1 MRIWVEDYKHV
12 NKNMVSNR
20 ALPARLCGKPFSVK
34 RAFWILVFLVIL
46 ASGVSVRA
54 EEQIV
59 QKQSIQSQIDALE
72 KEVADIDGKLQETQ
86 LQSASLNREVTIFN
100 NEIKKKELE
109 LRRVALAIRQ
119 ANIDIANTSVK
130 IGDVVQDVEKNRK
143 VLVKNLQELY
153 KYDQENLVVIV
164 VKNNSLSDFFLTV
177 NSIKSLQAST
187 DELVTRLR
195 QEKKQLEVQ
204 KVDLQD
210 FREEQQS
217 LGALQKIQQRDLALQ
232 KQEKDRL
239 LAETKGKESV
249 FQNLLKTKK
258 QNLAQLKTQLFY
270 LEKTGVAAE
279 DAVRFAELAAS
290 RTGIRTEFLL
300 ALLEVETGKN
310 FEEGVITAGTHLG
323 SGNWK
328 TDMYNCY
335 INLGKRSAAEAQK
348 NAYFVITAKLNL
360 DPDSMPVSRRPN
372 YGCGGAMGPA
382 QFIPTTWLLFEKRVA
397 ELTGHNPPN
406 PWSIEDAFTAAA
418 IFLADSGAAL
428 RTADGEM
435 RAAKTYISGRA
446 SCPASGAARVA
457 CLGYARR
464 IADLTIK
471 IGKII

>member
-1 MRIWVEDYKHV
+1 
-12 NKNMVSNR
+12 MVSNR
-20 ALPARLCGKPFSVK
+20 ALPARVYGKPFSIK
-34 RAFWILVFLVIL
+34 RAFWAFAILFIL
-46 ASGVSVRA
+46 FPGVPVLAQESS
-54 EEQIV
+54 I

-86 LQSASLNREVTIFN
+86 KQSTSLNREVTIFN

-109 LRRVALAIRQ
+109 LQRISLAIRQ

-143 VLVKNLQELY
+143 LLVKNIQQLY
-153 KYDQENLVVIV
+153 KYDQENLVAIV
-164 VKNNSLSDFFLTV
+164 AKNNSLSDFFLTV
-177 NSIKSLQAST
+177 NSIRSLQAST
-187 DELVTRLR
+187 DELITQLR
-195 QEKKQLEVQ
+195 QERKQLEVQ
-204 KVDLQD
+204 KTDLQD

-217 LGALQKIQQRDLALQ
+217 LEALQKIQKRDLALQ
-232 KQEKDRL
+232 KQEKDKL

-249 FQNLLKTKK
+249 FQSLLKTKK

-348 NAYFVITAKLNL
+348 NAFFAITAKLNL
-360 DPDSMPVSRRPN
+360 NPDDMPVSRRPN

-382 QFIPTTWLLFEKRVA
+382 QFIPTTWLLFEKRVL
-397 ELTGHNPPN
+397 ELTGHNPAN
-406 PWSIEDAFTAAA
+406 PWNIEDAFTAAA
-418 IFLADSGAAL
+418 IFLADSGAVL
-428 RTADGEM
+428 RTTDGEM
-435 RAAKTYISGRA
+435 RAARTYISGKA
-446 SCPASGAARVA
+446 SCPASGSARVA